1 MGAFDDLIPRNAPD
15 LTRAPVTGAFADLI
29 PVQNTPLVKNMKKM
43 AGAPYLM
50 SRAAEIPQKMQQRG
64 DFRLRAED
72 IAQMLEPELQAFGE
86 VAPAVPAFIPFNVAT
101 NMAIQA
107 QETGANVP
115 KLLRAGADALPF
127 TKAAQVADKKGMRA
141 ILQEPSLTAPAN
153 LRAPRDLLLNA
164 IKAVN
169 PNFKEPEG
177 IVPGLALDVGAG
189 ILTGA
194 PQVGAMKAAQ
204 GAARADLKAALEA
217 LKANPERKLKNL
229 MKGAPKQLPAPENLG
244 EGFEVVPREEALRR
258 INEVIRAKVQTGTSG
273 PKGIPAEPAPAPAA
287 PAKKLPSVRQ
297 YFTPQKNLDDAG
309 KVTETEAL
317 KFFEEKQDDAL
328 KAYQERIKKEFGT
341 DRVISGDEAKFIVPG
356 VKSETMAAVHEPASS
371 FAKVYGEKLLSD
383 EATKAKPAMI
393 MAGGSGSGKTRSI
406 RSALDLDGYAAV
418 FDTNS
423 NNLAAVEKNISK
435 IKKTGRPVEIVYVER
450 DPVEAWQSVISR
462 GQRTGRPVPA
472 DIHIKNQGS
481 RDTVREV
488 VKLYKADPD
497 VKVRVLLNK
506 EGEPISEVPLA
517 TFLKKK
523 YTSISSE
530 KLKGKLH
537 EVLEEKIKAG
547 QLTEEEALPY
557 RFREEKPSAGQ
568 SLGQSVA
575 EYPEGFRPGNNQ
587 AGTGRAQESS
597 KALTPKQKLLEDI
610 DAAIAAAPERETPS
624 RVTFNSSLPKS
635 ERPPVAK
642 PAEYG
647 SVDFKVGK
655 ASASIQNTKEALQD
669 FRARVE
675 SGFRSRNEK
684 LKGMGEKKKL
694 IKLNDQLGFARI
706 RKSYEQMSAA
716 EQRAEIELLEEAAGR
731 RKRPAVV
738 PVKYFRGTAAEGE
751 GIEASF
757 NSGKSVFVTS
767 KRSSAKFWA
776 EARSYKGRKPGGPGS
791 VHDYNYP
798 YPPKIESKFADDVV
812 QAMKKTNPEVFKTS
826 KWLDDVGPSM
836 DDAKFDET
844 ALQELAAAFP
854 KETTNAIRKLGLD
867 GIFTRERDGGI
878 DVLLAPP
885 RKRVLDQLG
894 FARVKKN
901 LAGMTEAEQRA
912 EVSRLRDKALA
923 GGQKERKFIATVRNA
938 PKTEEE
944 VGQKILGTYKP
955 ITNKETLDLAN
966 ARISKSVDDAVG
978 YVKNTRAPTAESNA
992 TGILLIDKFQKE
1004 GNYNAAIDLVEDIA
1018 AKATKQGQAIQAL
1031 SMYSKLTPEG
1041 VLKFAQ
1047 RQFDK
1052 ATEKLVGKA
1061 RLTEDEISKL
1071 PGSVQKKVRALKLT
1085 PQLGQK
1091 LTAQAKAVQGS
1102 GTPRQRAIN
1111 TARLLK
1117 QVQQQVPVSLWD
1129 KVAFTQTLM
1138 QLLNPK
1144 TAIRNIVGNAG
1155 FTALENVS
1163 DVVAAAFDRAVSLA
1177 TGKRSKVLP
1186 SLRVQA
1192 RGAMKGAREAVQDI
1206 DAGIR
1211 TSQAN
1216 TQFQLPQSG
1225 IFKSRVGQTLEKVL
1239 RYELE
1244 VADRAAFKAAYRGS
1258 LLNQMKAAGLKRYTP
1273 EMVERA
1279 VQDGLYRTFQDDNVI
1294 SQAFS
1299 RIKRS
1304 LNKLSSKVTGTE
1316 RFGLGDAVIKY
1327 PKTPGAIL
1335 DRGIDYSPAGFFN
1348 TVFELSKPLTGK
1360 PFNQKAFV
1368 ESAARAFTGSSLVG
1382 TGIILAKLGLITGRK
1397 DDKPGIRDLKRQI
1410 GLGNYKINVSG
1421 LKRFVLSGFDP
1432 DEAQLKKGDRLETYD
1447 WFQPQAI
1454 AIAIGAN
1461 IEENKGKAQGVA
1473 GTIAEAVGSGTTT
1486 LAEQPLVS
1494 GISRMFGYGDVVEG
1508 LGETLKGVPA
1518 SFTPTLLNQ
1527 IRLVVDD
1534 IRRNPDADDPSQES
1548 MNLVKMKVPGL
1559 ASALPAKTEPLGG
1572 TSRIFKNNEGV
1583 GERAFNAFLNPS
1595 NSTRYG
1601 TDPATREA
1609 EELIKY
1615 DVPVG
1620 KQSKTLK
1627 GIDITAAERSAI
1639 DRMTGPIAK
1648 SLLQAVISRPE
1659 YQKADPLA
1667 KQKMLEALVQKSK
1680 TVSQTA
1686 NVPAIARRL
1695 VGKKK
1700 DAS

>member
-1 MGAFDDLIPRNAPD
+1 MGKGLQR
-15 LTRAPVTGAFADLI
+15 
-29 PVQNTPLVKNMKKM
+29 Q
-43 AGAPYLM
+43 
-50 SRAAEIPQKMQQRG
+50 AA
-64 DFRLRAED
+64 A
-72 IAQMLEPELQAFGE
+72 
-86 VAPAVPAFIPFNVAT
+86 
-101 NMAIQA
+101 
-107 QETGANVP
+107 
-115 KLLRAGADALPF
+115 
-127 TKAAQVADKKGMRA
+127 
-141 ILQEPSLTAPAN
+141 
-153 LRAPRDLLLNA
+153 
-164 IKAVN
+164 
-169 PNFKEPEG
+169 
-177 IVPGLALDVGAG
+177 
-189 ILTGA
+189 
-194 PQVGAMKAAQ
+194 
-204 GAARADLKAALEA
+204 
-217 LKANPERKLKNL
+217 
-229 MKGAPKQLPAPENLG
+229 APKQLPAPENLG

-258 INEVIRAKVQTGTSG
+258 ISETIRAKVQTGTSG
-273 PKGIPAEPAPAPAA
+273 PKGIPPEPPPAA
-287 PAKKLPSVRQ
+287 PVKKALSVRKA
-297 YFTPQKNLDDAG
+297 FTPQENLDEAG
-309 KVTETEAL
+309 KLTEAEAL
-317 KFFEEKQDDAL
+317 KFFEDKQDDAL
-328 KAYQERIKKEFGT
+328 KAYQDRVKKEFGT

-356 VKSETMAAVHEPASS
+356 VKSETMAAVHEPASA
-371 FAKVYGEKLLSD
+371 FAKIYGDELLRNPL
-383 EATKAKPAMI
+383 TKDKPAMI

-423 NNLAAVEKNISK
+423 NNLAAAERNIAK
-435 IKKTGRPVEIVYVER
+435 IRKTGRPVEIVYVER

-462 GQRTGRPVPA
+462 GKRTGRPVPA

-481 RDTVREV
+481 RETVKEL
-488 VKLYKADPD
+488 VKIYKADPD

-506 EGEPISEVPLA
+506 EGEPIKEVPLA

-523 YTSISSE
+523 YTSISGE

-537 EVLEEKIKAG
+537 EVLEEKIKSG

-557 RFREEKPSAGQ
+557 RFREEKPSSGQ
-568 SLGQSVA
+568 GLVKSVA
-575 EYPEGFRPGNNQ
+575 EYPEGLRPENNPAGKSRPGS
-587 AGTGRAQESS
+587 TP
-597 KALTPKQKLLEDI
+597 KALTPKQKLLNEIEDAKANQ
-610 DAAIAAAPERETPS
+610 AASAASSPEVS
-624 RVTFNSSLPKS
+624 FQ
-635 ERPPVAK
+635 
-642 PAEYG
+642 
-647 SVDFKVGK
+647 VGK
-655 ASASIQNTKEALQD
+655 TQFKIKNTQEALQ
-669 FRARVE
+669 
-675 SGFRSRNEK
+675 GFQDKITRGIKWKPEYKKERYHPPEIRTMIPAWRNQK
-684 LKGMGEKKKL
+684 L
-694 IKLNDQLGFARI
+694 D
-706 RKSYEQMSAA
+706 
-716 EQRAEIELLEEAAGR
+716 
-731 RKRPAVV
+731 
-738 PVKYFRGTAAEGE
+738 
-751 GIEASF
+751 
-757 NSGKSVFVTS
+757 
-767 KRSSAKFWA
+767 
-776 EARSYKGRKPGGPGS
+776 
-791 VHDYNYP
+791 
-798 YPPKIESKFADDVV
+798 
-812 QAMKKTNPEVFKTS
+812 
-826 KWLDDVGPSM
+826 
-836 DDAKFDET
+836 
-844 ALQELAAAFP
+844 
-854 KETTNAIRKLGLD
+854 
-867 GIFTRERDGGI
+867 
-878 DVLLAPP
+878 
-885 RKRVLDQLG
+885 DQLG

-901 LAGMTEAEQRA
+901 LAGMTEEQQRA
-912 EVSRLRDKALA
+912 EISRLRDKALA
-923 GGQKERKFIATVRNA
+923 AGQKERKFIKTVRSA
-938 PKTEEE
+938 PKTKEE
-944 VGQKILGTYKP
+944 VAQKILGTYKP
-955 ITNKETLDLAN
+955 ITNKQTLDLAK
-966 ARISKSVDDAVG
+966 ARIEKSVDEAVG

-992 TGILLIDKFQKE
+992 TAQLLIDRFQNE
-1004 GNYNAAIDLVEDIA
+1004 GNYNAAIDIVEDIA

-1041 VLKFAQ
+1041 VLKYAQ

-1052 ATEKLVGKA
+1052 ATEELVGKA

-1071 PGSVQKKVRALKLT
+1071 PKGIQKKVRALKLT

-1117 QVQQQVPVSLWD
+1117 QVQQQIPVDAWD
-1129 KVAFTQTLM
+1129 KIAFTQTLM

-1144 TAIRNIVGNAG
+1144 TAIRNVVGNAG
-1155 FTALENVS
+1155 FTVLENIS
-1163 DVVAAAFDRAVSLA
+1163 DTVAAAFDRAVSLA
-1177 TGKRSKVLP
+1177 TGQRSKVLP
-1186 SLRVQA
+1186 NIRVQM
-1192 RGAMKGAREAVQDI
+1192 RGAAKGARQAVSDI
-1206 DAGIR
+1206 NAGIR
-1211 TSQAN
+1211 TYPGN
-1216 TQFQLPQSG
+1216 TQFQLPQTG
-1225 IFKSRVGQTLEKVL
+1225 IFKSRVGQSLEKVL

-1244 VADRAAFKAAYRGS
+1244 VADRAGFTAAYRGS
-1258 LLNQMKAAGLKRYTP
+1258 LINQMKAAGVKRYTP

-1294 SQAFS
+1294 SEAFS

-1348 TVFELSKPLTGK
+1348 TVFELTKPLTGK

-1410 GLGNYKINVSG
+1410 GLGNYKINISG

-1461 IEENKGKAQGVA
+1461 IEENKGKVQGVV
-1473 GTIAEAVGSGTTT
+1473 GTIAEAIGSGTTT

-1559 ASALPAKTEPLGG
+1559 ASSLPAKTEPLGG
-1572 TSRIFKNNEGV
+1572 TARIFKNKEGV

-1595 NSTRYG
+1595 NSSRYG

-1627 GIDITAAERSAI
+1627 GIDITAAERAAI
-1639 DRMTGPIAK
+1639 DRLTGPIAK

-1695 VGKKK
+1695 VGKKN
-1700 DAS
+1700 AA